1 MEFILKHEQFFFPDT
16 NGIKDAYGR
25 MCMFHGSTL
34 EYDNSFLPFTEENA
48 HEYCSLL
55 IEKGYNLIYWTLPW
69 KAVEGSGA
77 EQYSEEYL
85 AGARRCLKVIEEY
98 PIHVL
103 LVPDRKIDSLPH
115 WVLQTIG
122 INPEKLADED
132 LKRYAFLT
140 FKTLFFAGNCF
151 TPDFSYEGES
161 IQDFLQTRFTAAM
174 KHSARRLKD
183 CRAVIGFDT
192 GNSAESGFIG
202 TIIDNEYDLII
213 KASGFNPKKHTL
225 SSGKL
230 LEGESIFLEG
240 LQCPW
245 KSVGLWSV
253 HNDKPVFHN
262 NDFFTK
268 SNSHE
273 LNFTS
278 DFLQPFQS
286 FFISELKHK
295 HEHYLFIDKDS
306 IPLSDEISPY
316 PKFLCG
322 SLIHMKYEF
331 ENNTFFEMEWES
343 TACTADDSPCTE
355 LCIPLSWFP
364 EGCKVERFDG
374 TGTVNIEGDKGL
386 AEIRTLTAQKC
397 YIRIVKQ

>member
-1 MEFILKHEQFFFPDT
+1 
-16 NGIKDAYGR
+16 
-25 MCMFHGSTL
+25 MFHGSAL

-77 EQYSEEYL
+77 EQYNEEYL

-122 INPEKLADED
+122 INPEKLADDD

-161 IQDFLQTRFTAAM
+161 IQDFLQARFTAAM

-202 TIIDNEYDLII
+202 TIIDNEFDLII

-230 LEGESIFLEG
+230 LEGDSIFLEG

-253 HNDKPVFHN
+253 HNDKPVLHN

-278 DFLQPFQS
+278 DFLEPFQS

-364 EGCKVERFDG
+364 EGCKVDRFDG

>member
-25 MCMFHGSTL
+25 MCMFHGSAL

-122 INPEKLADED
+122 INPEKLADDD

-202 TIIDNEYDLII
+202 TIIDNEFDLII

-253 HNDKPVFHN
+253 HNDKPVLHN